1 MAASIAYPGVTEAV
15 ACRSGYAMS
24 AAQAAATPVWAAIS
38 HKWEGTGGKYLENCS
53 VAEPY
58 VEGKTLMWGHAP
70 HVYDAEGA
78 KQLWELSM
86 KAVGLA

>member
-1 MAASIAYPGVTEAV
+1 MCV

-24 AAQAAATPVWAAIS
+24 APQAAATPVWAAIS
-38 HKWEGTGGKYLENCS
+38 QEWEGRGGKYLENCS

-58 VEGKTLMWGHAP
+58 VEGKTFLRGHGP
-70 HVYDAEGA
+70 HVYNAEGA
-78 KQLWELSM
+78 RQLWELSF